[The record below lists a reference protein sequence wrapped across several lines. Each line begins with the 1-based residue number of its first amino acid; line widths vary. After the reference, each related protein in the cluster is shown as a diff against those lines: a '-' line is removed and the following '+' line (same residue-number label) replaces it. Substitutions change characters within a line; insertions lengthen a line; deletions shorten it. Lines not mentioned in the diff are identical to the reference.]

1 MHAPSDGPRQVADYI
16 TAYWDDGMGQGQIE
30 CQESEKELNRLVAAR
45 AGVPLPIDPIDPKE

>member
-1 MHAPSDGPRQVADYI
+1 MQAADYI